1 MPLIDKLNDTKLKS
15 LKWGSDR
22 PGGGSSNQPYIKTD
36 INNVDR
42 NFNKIRLT
50 KFDDGLI
57 RGGTVGALNASV
69 TDTLRISKFLVDI
82 PKGPLFLAKQV
93 GLQLTNPAIETKR
106 IGKLNSSNKS
116 GFLGD
121 VLNAGISLANKG
133 IDLLNKN
140 KIGPTRIYNLGI
152 NTLAQVPLNAFGG
165 HIQRHGLTPI
175 QNEDTKYESVV
186 KENNKNNV
194 AKLQRLLNSMMLY
207 NTPDRVLSINGMF
220 KKIAPK
226 ITNTSNNVGG
236 DLLADTVSGA
246 GTFILNNASQISS
259 VPPLSGTSGVVVRA
273 TRKKSQVSTN
283 NVTNTIDE
291 YIGGPGSTYGIG
303 KTLIQRKKEYIS
315 SISEKKLK
323 EKLETSFNVTTNL
336 TNSDITPK
344 NREFTGLSRLDVDLY
359 KTIEDKKIN
368 DNNVI
373 EGFKGVSPSSRQYN
387 ILKQAVS
394 SSTSIEH
401 EMPLDINLYKNKYKD
416 LQPFESNTFKTKNI
430 TVVRGSETY
439 EYFGVRQS
447 GFNGSY
453 SRYPNITDQFSRIDA
468 DIMSIG
474 FRIIHPFNLNE
485 DRIIFNAYMNG
496 LRFNN
501 NPSWSDIKYV
511 GRAESFYRFT
521 GFERQVSFNLDIPC
535 FNQKQLFEKHR
546 ALGQLEASTAGN
558 YNDGLLG
565 GCLIKLNVGN
575 YIIGDYAVMNNMS
588 YEIPSDSTWDIHP
601 ESKLSMLVKASF
613 TFNIIKKDLAEY
625 QPGQGYYGYLPD
637 TYNGFIP
644 EKNLAGKEDTS
655 RNQTDINTKYTFKNK
670 Y

>member
-106 IGKLNSSNKS
+106 IGKLNSSNKT

-121 VLNAGISLANKG
+121 LLNTGINIANAGID
-133 IDLLNKN
+133 ILNKN
-140 KIGPTRIYNLGI
+140 KIGPTRLYNLGI
-152 NTLAQVPLNAFGG
+152 NTLAQVPINAFGG

-175 QNEDTKYESVV
+175 QNENTKYESVV
-186 KENNKNNV
+186 KENNINHV
-194 AKLQRLLNSMMLY
+194 AKLERLLDSMMIY
-207 NTPDRVLSINGMF
+207 NNPGRIISVNKLF
-220 KKIAPK
+220 KKKAP
-226 ITNTSNNVGG
+226 NSLLNVGG
-236 DLLADTVSGA
+236 NVLSNTVTG
-246 GTFILNNASQISS
+246 GGIFNIGNLSS
-259 VPPLSGTSGVVVRA
+259 LPGLSGTSGVVLNA
-273 TRKKSQVSTN
+273 VSSVQNVTN
-283 NVTNTIDE
+283 NVTDIIDD

-303 KTLIQRKKEYIS
+303 KTLIQRKKEYVT
-315 SISEKKLK
+315 SISKENLK
-323 EKLETSFNVTTNL
+323 EKLDNSKNITDSL
-336 TNSDITPK
+336 TASNITPTY
-344 NREFTGLSRLDVDLY
+344 RDFTGLSRLDSDLY
-359 KTIEDKKIN
+359 SAI
-368 DNNVI
+368 DNNKI
-373 EGFKGVSPSSRQYN
+373 SDKTTIDYGKVSPSSRQYSR
-387 ILKQAVS
+387 LKQKIKES
-394 SSTSIEH
+394 SDIEH
-401 EMPLDINLYKNKYKD
+401 EIPLTVSLYNNKYKD

-430 TVVRGSETY
+430 TIVRDSKTY
-439 EYFGVRQS
+439 EYFGSRKS
-447 GFNGSY
+447 GFSGSY
-453 SRYPNITDQFSRIDA
+453 SHYPNITDQFSRIDA
-468 DIMSIG
+468 DIMSVG

-501 NPSWSDIKYV
+501 NPSWNDIKYV
-511 GRAESFYRFT
+511 GRAESFYRYS

-625 QPGQGYYGYLPD
+625 QPGQGYYGYLPN

-644 EKNLAGKEDTS
+644 EKNNGGKENTA
-655 RNQTDINTKYTFKNK
+655 RNQTDINTKYTFKDK